1 MVKSDALVPSLSIVD
16 NDVRV
21 SLGVK
26 ARERLLSVSCGGM
39 TMGLLKFFIC
49 EREKQNIQI
58 LRDKKNMVKSARSQ
72 HRERI

>member
-39 TMGLLKFFIC
+39 TMGLLKFFISNVPWALLTRLAWC
-49 EREKQNIQI
+49 MTIEK
-58 LRDKKNMVKSARSQ
+58 LK
-72 HRERI
+72 